1 MISSYKIKEKATE
14 YGIPASTI
22 ERDHTQNWLFKQIT
36 S

>member
-1 MISSYKIKEKATE
+1 MILSYEIKEKATE

-22 ERDHTQNWLFKQIT
+22 ERDYAQNWLFKQIT